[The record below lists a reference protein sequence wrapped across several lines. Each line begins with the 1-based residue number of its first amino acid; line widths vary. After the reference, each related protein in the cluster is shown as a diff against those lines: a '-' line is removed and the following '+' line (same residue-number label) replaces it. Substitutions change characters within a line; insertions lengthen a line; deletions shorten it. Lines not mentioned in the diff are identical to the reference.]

1 MTPVRTL
8 PHRRA
13 GAGPVLVLV
22 HGYLGGSEQWMAEI
36 DRFSDRFDVIAPD
49 LPGFGDAADWAPC
62 GTIGELAAAVTG
74 LLDDLGIGLFTLLGH
89 SMGGMVAQEAAAARP
104 DRVERL
110 VLYGT
115 GPLGLMPDRFE
126 PIDVSRE
133 RLKHDGVAR
142 TIRRIGATW
151 FSCGREPKGLDLLVR
166 IGSHAS
172 EAAALAGL
180 DAMQRWDGR
189 GALGRLTMPSLV
201 LWGDGDRSYRWPQVE
216 ALWRGLP
223 DARLAVIPGVSHAA
237 HMEKPGLFHA
247 ILADFLRQKA

>member
-1 MTPVRTL
+1 MKVL

-13 GAGPVLVLV
+13 GSGPAFVLV
-22 HGYLGGSEQWMAEI
+22 HGYLGGSEQWEAEI
-36 DRFSDRFDVIAPD
+36 AHFADRFDVIAPD
-49 LPGFGDAADWAPC
+49 LPGFGDAADRPPC
-62 GTIGELAAAVTG
+62 RTIAELAAAVTG
-74 LLDDLGIGLFTLLGH
+74 LLDDLGVDRFTLLGH
-89 SMGGMVAQEAAAARP
+89 SMGGMIAQEAAAACP
-104 DRVERL
+104 ERVERL

-133 RLKHDGVAR
+133 RLRQEGVAR

-151 FSCGREPKGLDLLVR
+151 FSCGREPAGLDKLVR
-166 IGSHAS
+166 IGARAS

-180 DAMQRWDGR
+180 DAMQGWDGR
-189 GALGRLTMPSLV
+189 GALGRLAMPALV

-216 ALWRGLP
+216 ALWTGLP

-237 HMEKPGLFHA
+237 HMEKAALFHA
-247 ILADFLRQKA
+247 ILSDFLRPEA